1 MYGQSYAPPPGQ
13 SYGAPAPGQPHGV
26 QYVYAP
32 PAPTEPSA
40 VTAMVLGI
48 VSIVLAFS
56 CGLSMPLAIPGLVLA
71 NRSLANIRASGGML
85 AGHGMAMA
93 GKVTSIIGLVIG
105 SFYLVIIV
113 LYVVFVLG
121 FAFFTAGTS

>member
-1 MYGQSYAPPPGQ
+1 MYGQPYGPPPGQ
-13 SYGAPAPGQPHGV
+13 PYGTPASGQPYGM

-48 VSIVLAFS
+48 VSIVMGS
-56 CGLSMPLAIPGLVLA
+56 WCGLSMPLAIPGLILA

-93 GKVTSIIGLVIG
+93 GKVTSIIGLVLG
-105 SFYLVIIV
+105 SLILLFWI
-113 LYVVFVLG
+113 LYFGLFG
-121 FAFFTAGTS
+121 LAIFATEMS